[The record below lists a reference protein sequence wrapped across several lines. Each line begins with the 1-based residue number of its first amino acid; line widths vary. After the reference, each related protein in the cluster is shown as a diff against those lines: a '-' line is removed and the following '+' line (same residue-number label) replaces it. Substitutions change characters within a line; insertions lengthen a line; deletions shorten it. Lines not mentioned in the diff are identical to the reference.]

1 MKKKSQTRSRR
12 ERGAD
17 QLRPVRFT
25 RNYTEMTPGSVLV
38 EMGRTIVLAT
48 ASVEERVP
56 RWMRKSGSG
65 WVTAE
70 YGMMP
75 GSSNRRIRRDRYS
88 GGRSKEIS
96 RLIGRSL
103 RSVVNLPAMGE
114 TMVIVDCDVV
124 QADGGTRTAAVNA
137 AWIALHDAFAQA
149 ISDGVMTSDPMLDRV
164 TAVSVGIVDGK
175 CLLDLDYR
183 DDSAASVDM
192 NVVMTGRGLLVEV
205 QATAEGQPYG
215 RSELD
220 RLLDLAGMGIE
231 RIGALQDLQVAE

>member
-1 MKKKSQTRSRR
+1 MSNRR
-12 ERGAD
+12 ERAAD

-38 EMGRTIVLAT
+38 EMGRTKVLAT
-48 ASVEERVP
+48 ASVQERVP
-56 RWMRKSGSG
+56 KWLRKSGAG

-70 YGMMP
+70 YAMMP
-75 GSSNRRIRRDRYS
+75 GSSNRRIRRDQYS

-103 RSVVNLPAMGE
+103 RSVVDLPAMGE
-114 TMVIVDCDVV
+114 VMVIVDCDVV

-137 AWIALHDAFAQA
+137 AWIALHDAFTWA
-149 ISDGVMTSDPMLDRV
+149 ISEGLITSDPVIDRL
-164 TAVSVGIVDGK
+164 TAVSVGVVEGE

-192 NVVMTGRGLLVEV
+192 NVVMTGRGRLVEV
-205 QATAEGQPYG
+205 QATAEGVPFD
-215 RSELD
+215 RRELD

-231 RIGALQDLQVAE
+231 QIGLLQDRQVAE